1 MPLNFLCVIQGC
13 FFMAKIDFNAKVEVK
28 LNPNWEKVDDLLE
41 KAVLIAVRNVE
52 TGAKQDVPV
61 DTGATRN
68 SIMATQISR
77 FEWMIGASTYY
88 APFLEFGTVHMT
100 ARPFMNTNL
109 EKERPRFLE
118 AVRQIT
124 KDIDG

>member
-41 KAVLIAVRNVE
+41 KAVQIAVRNVE
-52 TGAKQDVPV
+52 TGAKEDVPV

-68 SIMATQISR
+68 SIMATQLGR
-77 FEWMIGASTYY
+77 FEWTIGASTHY
-88 APFLEFGTVHMT
+88 APHLEFSTVHMA